1 MWPAINISSLQFIV
15 AALRKETTDSNM
27 HQVLLLFFCKFFF
40 YLTKLLD
47 PDKKKNGFHVGFF
60 TKPFNKFC
68 FQCPPSCLQ
77 IIFCLHVRKDSRL
90 KFVKNLKNG
99 FTISTEKE
107 KLDIDLI
114 HSFLNRT
121 YWAEGISK
129 EIIKRSIEGSLCF
142 GVYENDKQ
150 AVTAGRQVGFARMI
164 TDKATFAYLA
174 DVFIIEEYRGRGL
187 SKWLMEVIMS
197 HPDLQ
202 GLRRMMLAT
211 RDAHELY
218 KKFGFTSLNNVD

>member
-1 MWPAINISSLQFIV
+1 M
-15 AALRKETTDSNM
+15 D
-27 HQVLLLFFCKFFF
+27 
-40 YLTKLLD
+40 
-47 PDKKKNGFHVGFF
+47 F
-60 TKPFNKFC
+60 TK
-68 FQCPPSCLQ
+68 
-77 IIFCLHVRKDSRL
+77 D
-90 KFVKNLKNG
+90 G

-121 YWAEGISK
+121 YWAEGILK
-129 EIIKRSIEGSLCF
+129 EIIRRSIEGSLCF

-150 AVTAGRQVGFARMI
+150 AMPACRQVGFARMI

-202 GLRRMMLAT
+202 GLRRMILAT
-211 RDAHELY
+211 KDAHGLY
-218 KKFGFTSLNNVD
+218 KQFGFTPLINVDRWMHILDPDVYKR